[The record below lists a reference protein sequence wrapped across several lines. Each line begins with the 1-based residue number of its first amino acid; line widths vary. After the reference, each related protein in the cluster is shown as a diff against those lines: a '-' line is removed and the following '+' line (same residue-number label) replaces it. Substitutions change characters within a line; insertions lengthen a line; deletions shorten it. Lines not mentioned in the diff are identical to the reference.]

1 MYDELI
7 AFVREWYDSAETIPL
22 STPRFGTTEREYDA
36 QAIDSTIV
44 SSIGHF
50 VDEFEQ
56 LVAEYTGSQ
65 TAVATVNGTAALHV
79 ALRLVGVESDD
90 EVVTQPLS
98 FVATANAIS
107 YQHAHPVFVDVDRKT
122 LGLSPVALDKFFH
135 TACERR
141 GSKTINRHTGRR
153 IAAVVPMHTFGL
165 PCDIQTICDVAEAW
179 GVPVV
184 EDAAEALGST
194 RGGRH
199 CGTFGRIGI
208 YSFNGNKTI
217 TTGGGGMIVTDRQL
231 ADRARHLT
239 TTAKLSHQWEY
250 THDDVGYNFRM
261 PNLNAALGCAQMS
274 RLESLVADKR
284 ALSQAYARLFDGCSW
299 AEFVDESADCRSNA
313 WLHAILMADADRR
326 DAFLEQT
333 HAAGILTRPV
343 WTLLSELPMYRHC
356 ETDGLADAQWLSK
369 RLVTLPSSA
378 RETRG

>member
-22 STPRFGTTEREYDA
+22 STPRFGTTEREYVA
-36 QAIDSTIV
+36 QAIDSTVV

-50 VDEFEQ
+50 VDEFERR
-56 LVAEYTGSQ
+56 VAEYTDSQ

-79 ALRLVGVESDD
+79 ALRLVGVESGD

-98 FVATANAIS
+98 FVATANAIW
-107 YQHAHPVFVDVDRKT
+107 YQHAHPVFVDVDRNT
-122 LGLSPVALDKFFH
+122 MGLSPVALDKFFH

-141 GSKTINRHTGRR
+141 GAKTINRHTGRR
-153 IAAVVPMHTFGL
+153 IAAVVPMHTFGR
-165 PCDIQTICDVAEAW
+165 PCEIQTICDVADTW

-194 RGGRH
+194 RAGRH
-199 CGTFGRIGI
+199 CGTFGRVGI

-217 TTGGGGMIVTDRQL
+217 TTGGGGMIVTDREL
-231 ADRARHLT
+231 GDRAKHLT
-239 TTAKLSHQWEY
+239 TTARVGHQWEY

-274 RLESLVADKR
+274 RLESFVADKR
-284 ALSQAYARLFDGCSW
+284 ALGEAYERFFDGCSW
-299 AEFVDESADCRSNA
+299 AEFVDESTDCRSNA
-313 WLHAILMADADRR
+313 WLHAIIMADAGQRE
-326 DAFLEQT
+326 AFLEQT

-343 WTLLSELPMYRHC
+343 WTLLNELPMYRHC
-356 ETDGLADAQWLSK
+356 EKDELVNAQWLSQ
-369 RLVTLPSSA
+369 RLVTLPSSV
-378 RETRG
+378 RVGND